1 MYLTLWSVDKLLWK
15 GVDHMRKRIGRMI
28 CVCAIVTLVII
39 GIVLKVRTKK
49 VASTSQNQMA
59 GMEAQKESYVEENT
73 MYSGTT
79 TAGTDY
85 EYFSSTTVTTPL
97 QVEEIYA
104 ETGTQ
109 VTTQSAILKV
119 TDESYKQAKK
129 ELEQNLKEAKRNLA
143 QAKITY
149 KEDVLSLQTEYS
161 TESIVSDTA
170 YETYETAVENLETE
184 LELAESN
191 LNDVNKILKTYPAK
205 IEKISTNLS
214 ALKRKINVYKA
225 EIKALNK
232 KWKKAQKTFEDA
244 EEQYQK
250 LKEKKEENETVQTYI
265 KQYMGKNSSKK
276 EGTTSDETS
285 SNNSA
290 SLEILMKNLQEEG
303 KIVNSNYKKAEQQYK
318 AAKQKLEKIKT
329 ALENKKQQ
337 KETAEKKMESWNTK
351 KASYQETLSNAQKNR
366 KKYQTTYEQAVL
378 SKKTG
383 ILTAEKELQQNLLA
397 ENSANV
403 SYKTQLET
411 LTSTL
416 DAAQKEYDEAKEQ
429 FDNFNQSFQD
439 GIWYAQSSGLL
450 QYIGYEA
457 GEYISSK
464 TPIVGYYN
472 GKILSVQI
480 DVEQDEIASIQ
491 VGQEVMVSMQTK
503 RGVTGTVSK
512 ISSEQSASSASKVS
526 YAVDISIKNEDGQL
540 ESGETAS
547 ILFQTKDNQMENKK
561 EEVSQ

>member
-15 GVDHMRKRIGRMI
+15 GVDHMRKRIGKMV
-28 CVCAIVTLVII
+28 CVCAIVTLAII
-39 GIVLKVRTKK
+39 GIVIKARTKK
-49 VASTSQNQMA
+49 DVSTSQNQTA
-59 GMEAQKESYVEENT
+59 GMEAQKESYAEEKT

-85 EYFSSTTVTTPL
+85 EYFSSTATTPL
-97 QVEEIYA
+97 QVEEVYA

-161 TESIVSDTA
+161 TESVVSDTA

-191 LNDVNKILKTYPAK
+191 LNDANKILKTYPAK

-232 KWKKAQKTFEDA
+232 KWKKVQKTFEDA

-265 KQYMGKNSSKK
+265 KQYMEKNNSKK
-276 EGTTSDETS
+276 EGAASDEAS
-285 SNNSA
+285 SNSSA
-290 SLEILMKNLQEEG
+290 SLEALTKNLQEEG
-303 KIVNSNYKKAEQQYK
+303 KIINSNYKKAEQQYK

-351 KASYQETLSNAQKNR
+351 KASYQEILSNAQKNR

-378 SKKTG
+378 AKKTG

-403 SYKTQLET
+403 SYKTQLEELTTT
-411 LTSTL
+411 LNV
-416 DAAQKEYDEAKEQ
+416 AQKNYDEEKEQ
-429 FDNFNQSFQD
+429 LDNFNSSFQD

>member
-1 MYLTLWSVDKLLWK
+1 MYLTLWSIDKLLWK
-15 GVDHMRKRIGRMI
+15 GVDHMRKRIGKI
-28 CVCAIVTLVII
+28 VCVCAIVTLAII
-39 GIVLKVRTKK
+39 GIVIKARTKK
-49 VASTSQNQMA
+49 DASTSQNQTA
-59 GMEAQKESYVEENT
+59 GMEAQNESYTEEKT
-73 MYSGTT
+73 MYFGTT

-85 EYFSSTTVTTPL
+85 EYFSSTATTPL
-97 QVEEIYA
+97 QVEEVYA

-149 KEDVLSLQTEYS
+149 KEDVLSLQTEYN
-161 TESIVSDTA
+161 TESVVSDTA

-191 LNDVNKILKTYPAK
+191 LNDANKILKTYPAK
-205 IEKISTNLS
+205 IENLSTNLS
-214 ALKRKINVYKA
+214 ALKSKINAYKV

-232 KWKKAQKTFEDA
+232 KWKKAQKTFEDT
-244 EEQYQK
+244 EEKYQK
-250 LKEKKEENETVQTYI
+250 LKEKKEENETVQNYI
-265 KQYMGKNSSKK
+265 KQYMKKNGSKK
-276 EGTTSDETS
+276 EGNASDEASGTS
-285 SNNSA
+285 SA
-290 SLEILMKNLQEEG
+290 SMEALTKNLQEEG

-318 AAKQKLEKIKT
+318 AAEQKLEKIKT
-329 ALENKKQQ
+329 ALESKKQQ
-337 KETAEKKMESWNTK
+337 KETAENKMESCNTK

-378 SKKTG
+378 AKKTG

-397 ENSANV
+397 ENSASV

-429 FDNFNQSFQD
+429 FDNFKQSFQD

-464 TPIVGYYN
+464 TPIAGYYN

-480 DVEQDEIASIQ
+480 DVEQEEIASIQ

-526 YAVDISIKNEDGQL
+526 YAVDISIENEDGQL

-547 ILFQTKDNQMENKK
+547 ILFQTKENQMENKK

>member
-1 MYLTLWSVDKLLWK
+1 MYLTLWSIDKLLWK
-15 GVDHMRKRIGRMI
+15 GVDHMRKRIGKI
-28 CVCAIVTLVII
+28 VCVCAIVTLAII
-39 GIVLKVRTKK
+39 GIVIKARTKK
-49 VASTSQNQMA
+49 DASTSQNQTA
-59 GMEAQKESYVEENT
+59 GMEAQNESYTEEKT
-73 MYSGTT
+73 MYFGTT

-85 EYFSSTTVTTPL
+85 EYFSSTATTPL
-97 QVEEIYA
+97 QVEEVYA

-149 KEDVLSLQTEYS
+149 KEDVLSLQTEYN
-161 TESIVSDTA
+161 TESVVSDTA

-184 LELAESN
+184 LELAKGN
-191 LNDVNKILKTYPAK
+191 LNDANKILKTYPAK
-205 IEKISTNLS
+205 IEKLSTNLS
-214 ALKRKINVYKA
+214 ALKSKINVYKV
-225 EIKALNK
+225 EIKNLNK
-232 KWKKAQKTFEDA
+232 KWKKAQKTFEGA
-244 EEQYQK
+244 EEEYQK
-250 LKEKKEENETVQTYI
+250 LKEKKEENETVQNYI
-265 KQYMGKNSSKK
+265 KQYMKKNGNKK
-276 EGTTSDETS
+276 EGNTSDEASDTS
-285 SNNSA
+285 SD
-290 SLEILMKNLQEEG
+290 SLEVLTKNLQEEG
-303 KIVNSNYKKAEQQYK
+303 KIINSNYKKAEQQYK
-318 AAKQKLEKIKT
+318 VAEQKLEKIKT
-329 ALENKKQQ
+329 TLENKKQQ
-337 KETAEKKMESWNTK
+337 KETAENKMEGCNTK
-351 KASYQETLSNAQKNR
+351 KVSYQETLSNAQKNR

-378 SKKTG
+378 AKKTG

-397 ENSANV
+397 ENSDSV
-403 SYKTQLET
+403 SYKTQLES
-411 LTSTL
+411 LTNTL

-429 FDNFNQSFQD
+429 FDNFNQSIQD

-464 TPIVGYYN
+464 TPIAGYYN

-526 YAVDISIKNEDGQL
+526 YAVDISIENGDGQL

-547 ILFQTKDNQMENKK
+547 ILFQTKEKQMENKK

>member
-15 GVDHMRKRIGRMI
+15 GVDHMRKRIGKMV
-28 CVCAIVTLVII
+28 CVRAIVTLAII
-39 GIVLKVRTKK
+39 GIVIKARTKK
-49 VASTSQNQMA
+49 DVSTSQNQTA
-59 GMEAQKESYVEENT
+59 GMEAQKESYAEEKT

-85 EYFSSTTVTTPL
+85 EYFSSTATTPL
-97 QVEEIYA
+97 QVEEVYA

-161 TESIVSDTA
+161 TESVVSDTA

-191 LNDVNKILKTYPAK
+191 LNDANKILKTYPAK

-232 KWKKAQKTFEDA
+232 KWKKVQKTFEDA

-265 KQYMGKNSSKK
+265 KQYMEKNNSKK
-276 EGTTSDETS
+276 EGAASDEAS
-285 SNNSA
+285 SNSSA
-290 SLEILMKNLQEEG
+290 SLEALTKNLQEEG
-303 KIVNSNYKKAEQQYK
+303 KIINSNYKKAEQQYK

-351 KASYQETLSNAQKNR
+351 KASYQEILSNAQKNR

-378 SKKTG
+378 AKKTG

-403 SYKTQLET
+403 SYKTQLEELTTT
-411 LTSTL
+411 LNV
-416 DAAQKEYDEAKEQ
+416 AQKNYDEEKEQ
-429 FDNFNQSFQD
+429 LDNFNSSFQD